1 MQKIIIYFIFT
12 YLFSSPSNAQI
23 RRDAIWCFGDSV
35 LIDFNQ
41 SPPLFDYCATRSR
54 GSSCSIADSAGNL
67 LFYAHTGNLALWQ
80 TGYDKLAIVLN
91 RNHQP
96 MENGD
101 SLIGELWY
109 REMLIVP
116 DPGNNQR
123 YYLFLIDITTYA
135 KLFYSIIDLTYNG
148 GLGKV
153 IQKNILVDSLPG
165 RSVTDGIAAV
175 KHGNGR
181 DWWVVFRTSKN
192 DGTKDNTFFKLLI
205 SPSGIS
211 PVLTQNNIGVSTY
224 TNILRLYFNHRGN
237 EMVLIDVLGLIEL
250 YFFDRCTGTLFG
262 RRLINSENTFP
273 WAYLANENWSAE
285 FSPNDSVLY
294 VSTEDSISYLYQY
307 NVNAINIASTKVII
321 DHLQSPLLGGELRMA
336 NDNRIYWCGNYYNG
350 VQFPFPWP
358 DSVYNQ
364 YNMNLSVIENPN
376 VLGTGCNFQP
386 LSFNL
391 GGHRCYAGLPN
402 NPNYDLPA
410 AGGTL
415 CDTLGLPNSV
425 NEINNSID
433 FSVFPNPAGESLT
446 CLLKDVSI
454 ERLTVK
460 MFDITGRLVLEKELV
475 ENIIDVKLIPSG
487 IYYLNLYKNSEFKSN
502 KKVIILK

>member
-1 MQKIIIYFIFT
+1 MKKIIILFILTF
-12 YLFSSPSNAQI
+12 LLGSPSNAQI

-67 LFYAHTGNLALWQ
+67 LFYAHTANLALWQ
-80 TGYDKLAIVLN
+80 SGYDKLGIVWN
-91 RNHQP
+91 RNHEP

-101 SLIGELWY
+101 SLIGKSWY

-116 DPGNNQR
+116 YPGNSQR
-123 YYLFLIDITTYA
+123 YYLFHTDITTYA
-135 KLFYSIIDLTYNG
+135 KLFYS
-148 GLGKV
+148 
-153 IQKNILVDSLPG
+153 LPG
-165 RSVTDGIAAV
+165 RRVTDGIAAV

-181 DWWVVFRTSKN
+181 DWWVVFRTSKD

-211 PVLTQNNIGVSTY
+211 PVFTQNNIGVST
-224 TNILRLYFNHRGN
+224 NIGFLRLYFNHKGN
-237 EMVLIDVLGLIEL
+237 EMALIDDLGLIEL
-250 YFFDRCTGTLFG
+250 YFFDRCTGALFG
-262 RRLINSENTFP
+262 RRLINSESTSP
-273 WAYLANENWSAE
+273 WTYIQNENWSAE

-294 VSTEDSISYLYQY
+294 VSTNDPTISYLYQY
-307 NVNAINIASTKVII
+307 NVKAVNISSTKILI
-321 DHLQSPLLGGELRMA
+321 DQLQSPSTGGELKLA
-336 NDNRIYWCGNYYNG
+336 NDNKIYWSGNYYSG
-350 VQFPFPWP
+350 LQFPFPYP

-376 VLGTGCNFQP
+376 ILGTGCNFQP

-391 GGHRCYAGLPN
+391 GGHRCYLGLPN

-433 FSVFPNPAGESLT
+433 FSVLPNPAVESLT

-460 MFDITGRLVLEKELV
+460 MFDITGRLVIEQELV
-475 ENIIDVKLIPSG
+475 TNTINVQSLPNG
-487 IYYLNLYKNSEFKSN
+487 IYVLNLLINSQYYATEKIS
-502 KKVIILK
+502 ILK